1 MPPSPK
7 SGQKS
12 ISIGL
17 QGGGVHAAFSWGVID
32 QLLADGRLDVDA
44 ISATSSGAMMA
55 AVMAQGMH
63 DGGTEG
69 AREALKTFWKK
80 LSVVSTM
87 LPLRMKVVDKFL
99 GHVGLDLSPTTM
111 ALDVITR
118 IFSPYQFNL
127 FDINPLRGIVEEL
140 VDFSMLNKH
149 SPIALYI
156 NATHARSGK
165 GKIFE
170 APNLSLDA
178 VMASGC
184 LPYMFKTVEVDGEPY
199 WEGSF
204 SGCPALAPLVNN
216 GHSTDLL
223 LVQTHPAYV
232 EEVPTHAA
240 DILDRATEMS
250 FNAVLNLELKTI
262 ALYNEMIERAKL
274 DQKPV
279 LIHSID
285 AGDMLTSLGRS
296 SKMNA
301 DWDFLVYLHDLGTQA
316 ASDWLEKNYA
326 LIGKS
331 SSYDGDSK
339 AA

>member
-1 MPPSPK
+1 MANT
-7 SGQKS
+7 QKS
-12 ISIGL
+12 ISLGL
-17 QGGGVHAAFSWGVID
+17 QGGGVHAAFGWGVID
-32 QLLADGRLDVDA
+32 QLLADGRLRIDA
-44 ISATSSGAMMA
+44 LSGTSSGAMMA
-55 AVMAQGMH
+55 VVMAQGMK
-63 DGGTEG
+63 DGGAEG
-69 AREALKTFWKK
+69 AREALKSFWKK
-80 LSVVSTM
+80 VSVVSAM

-140 VDFSMLNKH
+140 VDFDALNKT
-149 SPIALYI
+149 SPLGLYI
-156 NATHARSGK
+156 NATHARTGR
-165 GKIFE
+165 GKIFD
-170 APNLSLDA
+170 AKDVSLDA
-178 VMASGC
+178 VMASAC

-204 SGCPALAPLVNN
+204 SGCPALAPLINN
-216 GHSTDLL
+216 GHCPDI
-223 LVQTHPAYV
+223 LVVQIHPTNV

-250 FNAVLNLELKTI
+250 FNSMLHMELKSI
-262 ALYNEMIERAKL
+262 ALYNQMIRLAKL
-274 DQKPV
+274 DQKEIF
-279 LIHSID
+279 IHRIESE
-285 AGDMLTSLGRS
+285 DMLASLGRS

-301 DWDFLVYLHDLGTQA
+301 DWDFLVYLHDLGVQA
-316 ASDWLEKNYA
+316 ATDWLEQNFD

-331 SSYDGDSK
+331 SSYDMDAM

>member
-1 MPPSPK
+1 MPPHTK
-7 SGQKS
+7 KTLTLA
-12 ISIGL
+12 L

-32 QLLADGRLDVDA
+32 QLLADGRVDIKA
-44 ISATSSGAMMA
+44 MSATSSGAMLA

-63 DGGTEG
+63 DGGVEG
-69 AREALKTFWKK
+69 ARDALKAFWKK
-80 LSVVSTM
+80 VSVVSGM

-99 GHVGLDLSPTTM
+99 GHVGLDLSPSTM

-140 VDFSMLNKH
+140 VDFSMLNKN

-156 NATHARSGK
+156 NATHVRTGK
-165 GKIFE
+165 GKVFE
-170 APNLSLDA
+170 APHLSLDA

-204 SGCPALAPLVNN
+204 SACPALSPLVNN
-216 GHSTDLL
+216 AHSSDLL
-223 LVQTHPAYV
+223 LIQTHPSYV
-232 EEVPTHAA
+232 DEVPIHAA

-250 FNAVLNLELKTI
+250 FNAVLQQELKTI
-262 ALYNEMIERAKL
+262 ALYNQMIERAQL
-274 DQKPV
+274 DQQPM

-316 ASDWLEKNYA
+316 ASDWMEKNYE